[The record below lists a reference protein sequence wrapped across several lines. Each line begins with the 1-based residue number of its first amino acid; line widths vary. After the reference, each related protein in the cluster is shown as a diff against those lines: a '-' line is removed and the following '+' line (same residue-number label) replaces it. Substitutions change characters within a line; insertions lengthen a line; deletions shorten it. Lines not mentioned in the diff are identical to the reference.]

1 MAAKTQYHFS
11 GITKRS
17 GLGGCASLEHK
28 RLNRMSKM
36 YEALRKAQLQGVSV
50 DVPVPVMA
58 TVGPALPL
66 EADEDP
72 VVVQDRVDS
81 PSQPESRNTREMRQL
96 PIQVSREAAVIPWDI
111 SGPGGEQYRI
121 IRTRIVQHANRP
133 KIIMVSSPGSG
144 DGKTVSAMNIARVL
158 SMRDNANVLL
168 IDADFRRAGVS
179 SALGLPPGPGLSD
192 TLQQSCKLQEAIIR
206 IEQFPTLY
214 VLPAGSA
221 DTATAALPYTE
232 QWPAFGFTLREH
244 FHFVMMDA
252 PPIAAVADY
261 ELIQARCAGRIIVF
275 LPGHTELQLANN
287 DF

>member
-1 MAAKTQYHFS
+1 
-11 GITKRS
+11 
-17 GLGGCASLEHK
+17 
-28 RLNRMSKM
+28 MSKM

-111 SGPGGEQYRI
+111 SGRGGEQYRI

-144 DGKTVSAMNIARVL
+144 DGKTVSAMNIAGVL

-206 IEQFPTLY
+206 VWPFPNLY
-214 VLPAGSA
+214 VLPAGSSETR
-221 DTATAALPYTE
+221 TAELLDTE
-232 QWPAFGFTLREH
+232 QWRCLCSPLTEDIS
-244 FHFVMMDA
+244 FVTNYA
-252 PPIAAVADY
+252 APIAARGAYAV
-261 ELIQARCAGRIIVF
+261 IQARFDGVIIVVRSA
-275 LPGHTELQLANN
+275 PT
-287 DF
+287 